1 MDIEE
6 SVLNAWVEDTRER
19 FSTNNRIKSFR
30 EFMEEL
36 AQRPYSLT
44 RNAPQYIL
52 DMMDHFGK
60 ETKMVLDVPVTR
72 YKLFDADFGT
82 PRWAD
87 QPLLGQEET
96 IHAIYEALGS
106 LVTEGRADRMIH
118 LHGPNGSSKS
128 LIVELLMRGLET
140 YSQMSEGALHSFNW
154 VFPKGDESVRMGFGA
169 TGDSSESSGA
179 EKADSYAHFSSDR
192 LQVKIPCELG
202 DHPLFLVPKHLR
214 MRLLQKLLTDA
225 PTDERDRF
233 VVSYFLQDGDLC
245 PRCRSIYDALL
256 EEYGGNV
263 DAVLKHVQVRR
274 LYLSRRYRRGA
285 VVVSPQDT
293 PDAGSRQI
301 TLDASLQNL
310 PRSLQHLALTQ
321 LFGDLVDA
329 NNGLIEFSDF
339 LTRAQEFNKYLLSA
353 TERGEVALNTANLYL
368 NLVLFATSNERHLD
382 AFKESPDFASFKG
395 RTILVTVPYLLERNK
410 EQGIYDS
417 ILHRIGRRK
426 HVAPHVARMA
436 SLFAILTRLHRPSA
450 DNYPEGL
457 KELAS
462 GLTPVE
468 KASLYDGELP
478 SSNGRY
484 TPRQL
489 RTMRELL
496 PLLKTE
502 FADTPI
508 YEGRFGASP
517 REMREVLYNAAFQY
531 NQKCLT
537 PLDLFDELRDLIKD
551 KSLYLFLQLKPEE
564 GYHNAEKALESI
576 EREYTTIIEREIME
590 SMVLVPEGH
599 YAAIFKR
606 YFDHVKALLRG
617 EKIEEAATGNRIE
630 PDEEFMKMVEGYL
643 GVEGDPKSFREE
655 LLAQVAAWTLES
667 PDETLNLEVLFS
679 SQLAKLAKGFAEKNS
694 ERIENIGHALLSVD
708 SPDFETFPE
717 ADRRAAREALKS
729 LTTRF
734 GYCTNC
740 ALRVVDYFL
749 HRRLHTE

>member
-6 SVLNAWVEDTRER
+6 SVLTTWVEDTRER

-60 ETKMVLDVPVTR
+60 ETKMVLGVPVTR
-72 YKLFDADFGT
+72 YKLFGADFGT

-96 IHAIYEALGS
+96 THAIHEALES
-106 LVTEGRADRMIH
+106 LVSEGRADRMIH

-140 YSQMSEGALHSFNW
+140 YSQMPEGALHSFNW
-154 VFPKGDESVRMGFGA
+154 VFPKGNESVRMGFGA
-169 TGDSSESSGA
+169 IGDSAESSGV

-192 LQVKIPCELG
+192 LQAKIPCELG

-214 MRLLQKLLTDA
+214 MKLLQKLLTDA

-263 DAVLKHVQVRR
+263 DAVLKHVQVKR

-310 PRSLQHLALTQ
+310 PMSLQHLALTQ

-329 NNGLIEFSDF
+329 NNGLVEFSDF
-339 LTRAQEFNKYLLSA
+339 LTRAPELNKYLLSA
-353 TERGEVALNTANLYL
+353 TERGEVALKTANLYL

-382 AFKESPDFASFKG
+382 ASKESPDFASFKG

-417 ILHRIGRRK
+417 ILQRIGRRK
-426 HVAPHVARMA
+426 HVAPHVAGMA
-436 SLFAILTRLHRPSA
+436 SLFAILTRLHRPAA
-450 DNYPEGL
+450 DNYPEEL
-457 KELAS
+457 KELVT
-462 GLTPVE
+462 GLTPPE

-489 RTMRELL
+489 RTLRDLL
-496 PLLKTE
+496 PLLKAEYT
-502 FADTPI
+502 DTPI

-517 REMREVLYNAAFQY
+517 REMREVLYKSAFQHAG
-531 NQKCLT
+531 KCLS
-537 PLDLFDELRDLIKD
+537 PLELFQELRELIKD
-551 KSLYLFLQLKPEE
+551 KSLYLFLQLKPDED
-564 GYHNAEKALESI
+564 YHDAEKAVESI
-576 EREYTTIIEREIME
+576 EREYTAIVEKEIME
-590 SMVLVPEGH
+590 SMVLVPKGH
-599 YAAIFKR
+599 YAAIFRR
-606 YFDHVKALLRG
+606 YFDHVKASLRG
-617 EKIEEAATGNRIE
+617 EKVEEAATGNRID
-630 PDEEFMKMVEGYL
+630 PDEEFLKEVEGYL
-643 GVEGDPKSFREE
+643 GVTDDAEHFREE

-667 PDETLNLEVLFS
+667 PGETLNLEVLFS
-679 SQLAKLAKGFAEKNS
+679 SHLAKLAKSFAEKNFAKV
-694 ERIENIGHALLSVD
+694 ERIGRALLTID
-708 SPDFETFPE
+708 SPDFETFSE
-717 ADRRAAREALKS
+717 ADRRAAREALDH
-729 LTTRF
+729 LVEHF
-734 GYCTNC
+734 GYCSHC
-740 ALRVVDYFL
+740 APRVVDYFL
-749 HRRLHTE
+749 HRRFSAE